1 MFRRQRNQVRS
12 HPNGR
17 GDTILGPTTSV
28 MGTLKTE
35 GHLRLE
41 GVFEGRIEAGG
52 NVIVNE
58 DARVVADII
67 GRDVVVHGAVRGN
80 VTAAGRLDI
89 SHTGRIWGDV
99 TADSLAID
107 EGGLLHGQSTM
118 LREPPLAPLLITQES
133 SANGEPLDTA
143 PSDSET

>member
-1 MFRRQRNQVRS
+1 MFRRKRAQPKPS
-12 HPNGR
+12 PNGR
-17 GDTILGPTTSV
+17 GDTILGPTASV
-28 MGTLKTE
+28 LGTLKTE

-52 NVIVNE
+52 NVIIGR
-58 DARVVADII
+58 DARVVADIH
-67 GRDVVVHGAVRGN
+67 GRDVIVHGAVRGN

-89 SHTGRIWGDV
+89 SHTGRVWGDV

-118 LREPPLAPLLITQES
+118 LREPPPEPLLLE
-133 SANGEPLDTA
+133 A
-143 PSDSET
+143 PSESVKRDS